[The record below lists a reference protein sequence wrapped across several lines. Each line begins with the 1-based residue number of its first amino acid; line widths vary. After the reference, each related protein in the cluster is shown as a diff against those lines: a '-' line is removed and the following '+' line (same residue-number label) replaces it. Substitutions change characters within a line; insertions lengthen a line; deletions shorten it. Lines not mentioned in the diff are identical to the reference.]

1 MKCPFGKSVTIPLV
15 VIKKDMT
22 REPYDRSKIERGLF
36 RSCTKLPISIDQ
48 INQVVDSVETEI
60 FNLEK
65 KEVPSQY
72 IGEVVMERLKDL
84 DPVAY
89 VRFASIYREFK
100 DVNTFMDEIK
110 KILDNQ

>member
-1 MKCPFGKSVTIPLV
+1 MA
-15 VIKKDMT
+15 

-36 RSCTKLPISIDQ
+36 RSCTKRPISIDR
-48 INQVVDSVETEI
+48 INEVVDSIETEI
-60 FNLEK
+60 FNLGE
-65 KEVPSQY
+65 KEVSSQY
-72 IGEVVMERLKDL
+72 IGELVMERLKDL

-100 DVNTFMDEIK
+100 DVNTFVDEIK